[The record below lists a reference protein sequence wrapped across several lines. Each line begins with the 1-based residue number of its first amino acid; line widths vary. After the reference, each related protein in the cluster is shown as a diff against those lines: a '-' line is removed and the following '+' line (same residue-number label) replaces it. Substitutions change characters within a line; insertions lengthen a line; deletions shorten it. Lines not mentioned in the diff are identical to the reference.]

1 MDRVGYDKWVPR
13 LLACWCR
20 LYHTIPY
27 HTFFCIDAIAY
38 LGREDEEGKEEAYLM
53 TMT

>member
-1 MDRVGYDKWVPR
+1 MISGCQGC
-13 LLACWCR
+13 LLAGAG
-20 LYHTIPY
+20 YTIPY

-38 LGREDEEGKEEAYLM
+38 LGREDKEGKEEAYLM